1 MRYRKL
7 DPDGDYTFGHS
18 ARDMLANTPETVA
31 QAVRTR
37 LLLLRGEWF
46 LDISS
51 GTPFSTEILGAG
63 TAQTYDLA
71 IRERILD
78 TQGVTGIAAYESTLA
93 GRALTVT
100 ATIDTQYGQTT
111 LSTAL

>member
-7 DPDGDYTFGHS
+7 DADGDYTFGHS
-18 ARDMLANTPETVA
+18 ARDFLTNTPEAVA

-37 LLLLRGEWF
+37 LLLLAGEWF
-46 LDISS
+46 LDATS

-78 TQGVTGIAAYESTLA
+78 TQGVTEIVSYQSALA
-93 GRALTVT
+93 DRELTVT
-100 ATIDTQYGQTT
+100 VTIDTQYGQTT